1 VSDNA
6 HYKVFNIFGICSI
19 PKFFLVLS
27 PYLFHLLQSFISP
40 FPLSQNWLNPFSSV
54 PFYLLMKKIEVQ
66 MLLHTLTKNFI
77 EAQKNMLNEFG
88 IILFYKVLWWFN
100 GQDIGVKK
108 GDQSF

>member
-1 VSDNA
+1 
-6 HYKVFNIFGICSI
+6 
-19 PKFFLVLS
+19 
-27 PYLFHLLQSFISP
+27 
-40 FPLSQNWLNPFSSV
+40 
-54 PFYLLMKKIEVQ
+54 MKKIEVQ